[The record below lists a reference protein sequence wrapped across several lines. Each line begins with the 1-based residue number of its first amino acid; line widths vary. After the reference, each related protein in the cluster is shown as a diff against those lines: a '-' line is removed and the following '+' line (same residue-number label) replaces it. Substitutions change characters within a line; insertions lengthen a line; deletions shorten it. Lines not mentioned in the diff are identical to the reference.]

1 VDNYQQAL
9 SIIAEEVS
17 VGQLMEE
24 LGVHDGSTFE
34 QWLKEEEEYLQSLK
48 NEPIEET
55 LRMDYVKKLVEM
67 HDAQ

>member
-1 VDNYQQAL
+1 
-9 SIIAEEVS
+9 
-17 VGQLMEE
+17 MEE

-48 NEPIEET
+48 TEPVEET